1 MDWERPFIKSGGY
14 LLVSTSFSNGFHF
27 FLSGFS
33 FTDSDEVIIFYS
45 TLPIPPAHENWD
57 IYLQL
62 CMWVDYH
69 MFLIATLVF
78 TRLLHNKIYHL
89 IELPFDWLMMQCLF
103 VYLMNWF
110 RVFCDSDL
118 KWKTGGSEPAS
129 SIIPVLQANR
139 LTKSASHLQERSS
152 E

>member
-1 MDWERPFIKSGGY
+1 MEATY
-14 LLVSTSFSNGFHF
+14 LFQLVSVTVSTFFYQG
-27 FLSGFS
+27 FLSQTVMRWLS
-33 FTDSDEVIIFYS
+33 F
-45 TLPIPPAHENWD
+45 IPLYQFHPLMKIE